1 MMWIFYGLL
10 GATAAFSQRDG
21 IGDVPVDVETRLGK
35 IRGREGTFEM
45 KDGSLPK
52 VRTFLSVPF
61 AEPPTGNLRFRPPVP
76 KKPWREAVEAIEPPP
91 ACYQGRDNYN
101 TSFWGSE
108 MWNHNTPAKE
118 DCLYLNIWAPADAR
132 NLTVMVWLFGGG
144 YYSGSASLILYDG
157 RALAVT
163 GNVVVVNINYR
174 VGPFGYLFFDHTDAP
189 GNMGMLDQQLALQWI
204 RDNIF
209 SFGGNPDRVTL
220 FGESAGASS
229 IVAHLI
235 APGSQ
240 RLFKHGILQSGSL
253 DNKWSMDT
261 PQRARR
267 KSEKLAELVG
277 CNRTTDTATIQCL
290 RDSEPQKLVDVM
302 WNVDLT
308 FLEFPF
314 VIVSRD
320 RHFFRHK
327 DGFQSLRKAD
337 FTKGVNLMFGIN
349 HDEGAQFL
357 EHLQPA
363 RLFQHSNIHDHHNTG
378 NFQDTATIQCLRD
391 SEPQKLVDVMW
402 NVDLTFLEFPFV
414 IVSRDRHFFRHKD
427 GFQSLRKADFTK
439 SVNLMFGINHDEGNF
454 WNIYNLPDYFNV
466 PIQPELTREEFFDCV
481 DKAFAVQPEVIR
493 YATKFVYSDPYCNG
507 TGKRKFYAEQVN
519 QMVGDYFFTC
529 DSIWLADKVAAD
541 PTNNAQ
547 VYIYYFDQHSS
558 ANPWPEWT
566 GVMHGY
572 EIEYVFGVPLYN
584 KTAGY
589 TRREEI
595 FSRKVIDYW
604 TTFATTGVPSVHG
617 SKNHAIWPKY
627 DQTSKSWMNL
637 KAGSNLFAMHAKK
650 SVECDLWRHSKDLEF
665 NNYVHVVSST
675 REYTISTITILIIGA
690 LLF

>member
-349 HDEGAQFL
+349 HDEG
-357 EHLQPA
+357 
-363 RLFQHSNIHDHHNTG
+363 
-378 NFQDTATIQCLRD
+378 
-391 SEPQKLVDVMW
+391 
-402 NVDLTFLEFPFV
+402 
-414 IVSRDRHFFRHKD
+414 
-427 GFQSLRKADFTK
+427 
-439 SVNLMFGINHDEGNF
+439 NF

-675 REYTISTITILIIGA
+675 REYTVSTITILIIGA